1 MVIMV
6 KFESWP
12 PSCICR
18 VIEPSPLWVFF
29 ASYFKI
35 SFFLYITALSYFP
48 LQQSVLVNFF
58 DKFLAVRLLANS
70 ILLSVYLSINLSS
83 LCAILGTYLSENRSI
98 STIQPIS
105 PFLSQ
110 NKERFSDL
118 PGLAAVN
125 CWRVL
130 WFNRL
135 QSLTDGFIS
144 SENTQVSPALP
155 PLVMVAVTECN
166 TVTTLRQV
174 H

>member
-6 KFESWP
+6 EFESWP

-70 ILLSVYLSINLSS
+70 ILLHTYLSICLLIDLVYLYIYVPFWLLIYLKTDLYRQFSPSPPSS
-83 LCAILGTYLSENRSI
+83 LKIKN
-98 STIQPIS
+98 
-105 PFLSQ
+105 
-110 NKERFSDL
+110 
-118 PGLAAVN
+118 V
-125 CWRVL
+125 
-130 WFNRL
+130 
-135 QSLTDGFIS
+135 SLTCPVWLQLTAGVYYGLTGS
-144 SENTQVSPALP
+144 S
-155 PLVMVAVTECN
+155 
-166 TVTTLRQV
+166 